1 MGLPTISVKI
11 ERLGMRYWWVN
22 QNQTFRHEVPGG
34 YLWSPKVKTNGQVN
48 PFYEFMREVSPG
60 DVIFSFCDANIRA
73 IGIAKSNAYE
83 APKPLEFGSVGAY
96 WEKIGW
102 RVDVRFV
109 KLKNVIRP
117 MDEMARLGPYLPSKY
132 SPLRPNGHG
141 LQNIYLTE
149 VPELFATQLVD
160 LIGSEAR
167 AIVQAWHAATP
178 GFDDLYRGQVA
189 WEEHQIEKILTDI
202 KMEETEKRA
211 IVMARRGQG
220 LFRSRVTQIE
230 RRCRLTGVSNSEYLR
245 ASHTKPWRDA
255 SNEER
260 LDGEN
265 GFLLT
270 PDADL
275 LFDRGFISFKNNGDV
290 LVSPVADLGSIER
303 MGITSSMLE
312 NVGLFSA
319 GQSRYLDFHRDM
331 VFLKAKVK
339 R

>member
-1 MGLPTISVKI
+1 
-11 ERLGMRYWWVN
+11 MRYWWVN
-22 QNQTFRHEVPGG
+22 QNQTYRHEVPGG
-34 YLWSPKVKTNGQVN
+34 YLWSPKTKANGDVN

-60 DVIFSFCDANIRA
+60 DVIFSFCDTNIRA
-73 IGIAKSNAYE
+73 IGIAQSNAHE

-102 RVDVRFV
+102 RVKVRFFE
-109 KLKNVIRP
+109 LKNVIRP
-117 MDEMARLGPYLPSKY
+117 MDEMGRLGPYLPARY

-141 LQNIYLTE
+141 QQNIYLTE
-149 VPELFATQLVD
+149 VPERLATQLVD

-167 AIVQAWHAATP
+167 AIVQAWNAAAP
-178 GFDDLYRGQVA
+178 GADELYTGQVA
-189 WEEHQIEKILTDI
+189 WEEHQVEQILTDT
-202 KMEETEKRA
+202 KMAETEKQA

-220 LFRSRVTQIE
+220 LFRSRVAQIE
-230 RRCRLTGVSNSEYLR
+230 RRCRLTGVSNPEYLR

-255 SNEER
+255 SNDER

-290 LVSPVADLGSIER
+290 LVSPVADRSSMSL
-303 MGITSSMLE
+303 MGIPSSMLE
-312 NVGLFSA
+312 NVGRFSA
-319 GQSRYLDFHRDM
+319 GQSQYLDFHRDM